1 MNEIKINSLLKH
13 KPFELDEVKKKK
25 LFSEALY
32 ESFNHH
38 LSNNDLFKK
47 FYRKVRI
54 IFNIFDIIF

>member
-13 KPFELDEVKKKK
+13 KPFELDEVKK

-38 LSNNDLFKK
+38 LSNNDLLK
-47 FYRKVRI
+47 I
-54 IFNIFDIIF
+54 L